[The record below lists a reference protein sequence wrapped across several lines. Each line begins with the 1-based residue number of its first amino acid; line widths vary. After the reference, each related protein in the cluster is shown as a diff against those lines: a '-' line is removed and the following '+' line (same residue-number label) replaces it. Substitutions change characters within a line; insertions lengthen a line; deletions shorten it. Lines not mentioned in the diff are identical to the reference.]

1 MSIFYYSVVE
11 SGEVSLGMAL
21 GIPLMLVGIGLY
33 IDASLRAD

>member
-11 SGEVSLGMAL
+11 SGEISLGMAL

-33 IDASLRAD
+33 IDAGLRAD